1 MIPRNGT
8 VETFMNRKF
17 RIALAAVVIL
27 ALLWL
32 VFSRLFQEPNSP
44 APPPPTVQTSGQTP
58 APAPPVDTLPP
69 AYILEGNVVKVNVP
83 FIGWVEGIKHPP
95 MELKTRS
102 TSITPEILVTDAE
115 GHFLY
120 LRNHPPLY
128 HSKRDLQAW
137 VNAWEDEWKE
147 RNREDGTSHP
157 LPRILGPGK
166 RKLLDP
172 YFLED
177 IADRANC
184 SDHDFSDI
192 EVWGVRF
199 VAPLHGEMDGYL
211 VADTRGRAS
220 GGAISVPS
228 QQGLTR
234 GLEFWAYHGQ
244 GKGIFG
250 RTSGSLEVFE
260 EWIGKPPISDAEHRK
275 GQRALEGN
283 ARRMFIEDEE
293 KAKAAEEAKQN
304 PSEQK

>member
-8 VETFMNRKF
+8 VETLINRKF

-95 MELKTRS
+95 MELKDRS
-102 TSITPEILVTDAE
+102 MSFTPEILVTDAD

-157 LPRILGPGK
+157 LPRILGPGTL
-166 RKLLDP
+166 KLLAP
-172 YFLED
+172 RHFASIED
-177 IADRANC
+177 IANC

-199 VAPLHGEMDGYL
+199 VAPLDGELDGFL
-211 VADTRGRAS
+211 VARTSGRAA

-228 QQGLTR
+228 QRGLTR
-234 GLEFWAYHGQ
+234 RLDFWAYRFDGALD
-244 GKGIFG
+244 
-250 RTSGSLEVFE
+250 RTSAGAEVFE

-293 KAKAAEEAKQN
+293 KAKSAEEAKQN
-304 PSEQK
+304 PPEQK